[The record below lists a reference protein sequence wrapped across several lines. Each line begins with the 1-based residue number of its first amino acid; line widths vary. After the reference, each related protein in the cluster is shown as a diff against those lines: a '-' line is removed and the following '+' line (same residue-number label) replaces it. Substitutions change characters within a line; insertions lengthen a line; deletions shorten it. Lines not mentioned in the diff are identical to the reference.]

1 MIFRNLLLVGAQNS
15 PSIVPVILISA
26 FVLFMYFIWRIM
38 LHGDSLPRRKK
49 KEKFNLFV
57 WLFCLKGKK
66 SLIIY
71 NIAFMLVSCIT
82 IALLF
87 IAFILNNNET
97 VILIRNIMLY
107 FYIAFV
113 GLSLVLAVR
122 GVFLSKKKDGKK
134 TKKG

>member
-1 MIFRNLLLVGAQNS
+1 
-15 PSIVPVILISA
+15 
-26 FVLFMYFIWRIM
+26 
-38 LHGDSLPRRKK
+38 
-49 KEKFNLFV
+49 
-57 WLFCLKGKK
+57 
-66 SLIIY
+66 
-71 NIAFMLVSCIT
+71 MLVSCIT